1 VLKSGIKLT
10 TSIINSEREITEILI
25 DLVLRLGSRM
35 KLRFFIENI
44 FRWKFLVIRPFYLC
58 SAPGDLI

>member
-10 TSIINSEREITEILI
+10 TSIINSEKEITEILI

-35 KLRFFIENI
+35 KLRVFIESL
-44 FRWKFLVIRPFYLC
+44 FRWKFLFIWPFYLC
-58 SAPGDLI
+58 IAPGDLF